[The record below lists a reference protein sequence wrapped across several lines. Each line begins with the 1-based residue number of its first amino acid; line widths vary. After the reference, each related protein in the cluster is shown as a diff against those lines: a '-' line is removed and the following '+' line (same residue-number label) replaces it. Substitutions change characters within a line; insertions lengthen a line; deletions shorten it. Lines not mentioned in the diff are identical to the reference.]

1 LNWLTSDGIHKPPK
15 FEFLKFFAMAS
26 RRELQKL
33 EDENRTLCHRLSD
46 IEVELGRKEDA
57 LKAANLRYWIV
68 AKYWQLVKSS
78 KKWSQLVVATA

>member
-1 LNWLTSDGIHKPPK
+1 
-15 FEFLKFFAMAS
+15 MAS

-78 KKWSQLVVATA
+78 KKWSQLVVATAACPTMKTHQMIVVYQLSDE

>member
-1 LNWLTSDGIHKPPK
+1 
-15 FEFLKFFAMAS
+15 MAS

-57 LKAANLRYWIV
+57 LKAANLRY
-68 AKYWQLVKSS
+68 
-78 KKWSQLVVATA
+78 